1 MDNMYIIPA
10 NSKKGQLI
18 FNLFRWIDLIIF
30 GTGLLVSL
38 ILLLTISSDSIAV
51 TIIKLLPVSVC
62 SFLVVPIPYY
72 HNVLMFIQD
81 IYLFL
86 VNRRVYLWKGWCVKS
101 EYGEK

>member
-1 MDNMYIIPA
+1 MNDMYIIPA

-18 FNLFRWIDLIIF
+18 FNLFRWIDLIVF
-30 GTGLLVSL
+30 GIGLLVSL
-38 ILLLTISSDSIAV
+38 ILLLTISNDSIVV

-72 HNVLMFIQD
+72 HNVMMFIKD

-86 VNRRVYLWKGWCVKS
+86 SNRRVYLWKGWCVNS